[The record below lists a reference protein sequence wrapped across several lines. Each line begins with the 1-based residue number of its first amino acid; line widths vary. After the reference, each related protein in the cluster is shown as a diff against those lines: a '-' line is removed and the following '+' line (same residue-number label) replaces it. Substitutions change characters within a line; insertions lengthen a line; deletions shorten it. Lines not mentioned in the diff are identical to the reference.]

1 MRRAER
7 AAASAA
13 APQHVR
19 NDADDGRA
27 VPVLMLLLAAA
38 GGGADALDTA
48 GAAAGAGATGSSGV
62 SEPVDC
68 VGGPENGN
76 TRAGGQLG
84 GGGDARF
91 CIAFTWAVSNASWAW
106 TGSAPDSPLT

>member
-19 NDADDGRA
+19 DDADDGRA
-27 VPVLMLLLAAA
+27 VLMLLLAAA
-38 GGGADALDTA
+38 GGGADALGTA
-48 GAAAGAGATGSSGV
+48 GAAAGAGATGGSGV

-91 CIAFTWAVSNASWAW
+91 CIAFTWAISDASWAW
-106 TGSAPDSPLT
+106 AGSAPDSPLT